1 MRAPMDVSSPDVWR
15 GLAAQARI
23 VAHTLHD
30 PGLRAELF
38 SIASRY
44 EVMAYRAE
52 AIKRGEL
59 VATNSN
65 ERC

>member
-1 MRAPMDVSSPDVWR
+1 MDVNSPDVWR

-30 PGLRAELF
+30 VGLRAELF

-44 EVMAYRAE
+44 EVMAHRAE
-52 AIKRGEL
+52 AMRREEP

-65 ERC
+65 ELR

>member
-1 MRAPMDVSSPDVWR
+1 MDVNSPDVWR

-30 PGLRAELF
+30 AGLRAELF

-44 EVMAYRAE
+44 ETMAHRAE
-52 AIKRGEL
+52 AIQRQNL
-59 VATNSN
+59 VAIDRS
-65 ERC
+65 ELDGAA

>member
-1 MRAPMDVSSPDVWR
+1 MDVNSPDVWR

-30 PGLRAELF
+30 VGLRAEMF

-44 EVMAYRAE
+44 ETMAHRAE
-52 AIKRGEL
+52 AIQRQKLVSTNGSEL
-59 VATNSN
+59 DGAA
-65 ERC
+65 